1 MGETRSIAFGAGAKT
16 APSRSRL
23 AKRLRA
29 ATVRERLA
37 KRLRAATVRERL
49 AHLFLGRSRHD

>member
-1 MGETRSIAFGAGAKT
+1 MGETGSIAFGAGAKT

-37 KRLRAATVRERL
+37 
-49 AHLFLGRSRHD
+49 HLFLGRFRHA